1 MQQDLVWIIELV
13 LDTKTRWD
21 NRKWQIQHNG
31 CHFKG
36 SEENGAEY
44 ICQPKI
50 LHRDSA
56 ASLREGVGGFLSS
69 YPSPGSLQD
78 LEVAGQG
85 RYLFPKSPYT
95 RSAIK
100 QLMGLSFSYT
110 RKQKIWLSLKI
121 IRAAKSPPAFP
132 SQCHRSYIGDSAPVN
147 CSWQGRRLLPHK
159 LEILKHQSLLFL
171 FHAQTTHQLSR
182 FTCNSSEQNAP
193 C

>member
-1 MQQDLVWIIELV
+1 M
-13 LDTKTRWD
+13 DTKTRWD

-36 SEENGAEY
+36 SKENGAEY

-50 LHRDSA
+50 LHQDSA

-78 LEVAGQG
+78 LEVAGRG

-100 QLMGLSFSYT
+100 ELMGLSFSYT
-110 RKQKIWLSLKI
+110 RKQKIWLSLTI
-121 IRAAKSPPAFP
+121 ITAAKSPLLHILRRATEPA
-132 SQCHRSYIGDSAPVN
+132 SVTA
-147 CSWQGRRLLPHK
+147 RRLIAHGKAGAYCLINWK
-159 LEILKHQSLLFL
+159 SWNIKVSCFSFMLKRHINCPLSPATALNKML
-171 FHAQTTHQLSR
+171 HAKCHV
-182 FTCNSSEQNAP
+182 FTI
-193 C
+193 